1 MSDAS
6 QEHAHADAHAGQPP
20 RAGWRRWLRR
30 LGVLALVG
38 AALALVTAFTID
50 RAFGTDVYLLTP
62 APAEAV
68 AANRLLWLPGDPVA
82 DIYGTISDQKIRVA
96 FADKENIVV
105 PKEDPTLRLYPVSAQ
120 AGEHAL
126 QTKSVWFIAWRAAA
140 GAALAGALLLL
151 LAWWPRKKSTA
162 QPHAHA

>member
-6 QEHAHADAHAGQPP
+6 HGHGHADAHAKQA
-20 RAGWRRWLRR
+20 RHAGWRRWLRR
-30 LGVLALVG
+30 LGVVALVG
-38 AALALVTAFTID
+38 AALALVVAFTID

-68 AANRLLWLPGDPVA
+68 AANKLLWLPGDPIA
-82 DIYGTISDQKIRVA
+82 DIYGTISDHKIRVA
-96 FADKENIVV
+96 FADQANIIV
-105 PKEDPTLRLYPVSAQ
+105 PKEDPSLRLYPISAH

-151 LAWWPRKKSTA
+151 LALWPRAKNPA
-162 QPHAHA
+162 QPHVNA